1 MAKLD
6 VLSSD
11 VLQHISDLTIYRS
24 GWANDIREG
33 WQFGAEDIQGILF
46 GLYEISGSIIL
57 ALEQVVKGH
66 YHDKMAMIL
75 VQRKLQN
82 LVKSEDFKDYDEL
95 CTKGFMSVIS
105 SGTKHHIRVMFDCLK
120 ILTAL
125 QF

>member
-11 VLQHISDLTIYRS
+11 VLQQISDLKIYRS

-105 SGTKHHIRVMFDCLK
+105 SGIKHHIRVMFDCLK
-120 ILTAL
+120 ILTA
-125 QF
+125 

>member
-11 VLQHISDLTIYRS
+11 VLQQISDLKIYRS

-57 ALEQVVKGH
+57 ALEQVAKGH
-66 YHDKMAMIL
+66 YRDKMAMIL

-120 ILTAL
+120 ILTA
-125 QF
+125 

>member
-11 VLQHISDLTIYRS
+11 VLQQISDLKIYRS

-120 ILTAL
+120 ILTA
-125 QF
+125 